1 MYYLWNLR
9 FDNTGDRDTAPLLY
23 NGLSAGV
30 ITRLEKLE
38 PMPNDQTGLKFRSK
52 TYGNTHFLE
61 QIATQ
66 MGFDMSTVGTKNTSG
81 SQSQYDFK
89 RRRGV

>member
-1 MYYLWNLR
+1 MYYLWNLQ
-9 FDNTGDRDTAPLLY
+9 FDNTGDNSLPPLLY

-38 PMPNDQTGLKFRSK
+38 PVPGDQTGLKFRSK

-81 SQSQYDFK
+81 S
-89 RRRGV
+89 